1 MITICL
7 FKGNII
13 LTKITSNRMI
23 KILNNIGKNVKFS
36 EYIYIYIYI
45 SYKPCKLTFYECYL
59 VVYQCKYT
67 YE

>member
-23 KILNNIGKNVKFS
+23 KIPNNIGKNVKFS
-36 EYIYIYIYI
+36 EYIYIYVLPVYYY
-45 SYKPCKLTFYECYL
+45 SVKHQFNSKLI
-59 VVYQCKYT
+59 
-67 YE
+67 